1 MNSLAEKPDS
11 EKGHSDFRAEISLR
25 EAQAFAGI
33 FLDKN
38 YADLHDRLERARKLS
53 IDAGDIE
60 HELKAL
66 WIQYGIAFL
75 QGNYDRALE
84 RAEMY
89 SSLAETSL
97 EKGTQLVSYRLRGSA
112 LGDLGRYAQAQDLT
126 EKALR
131 IDRKEVGGIRIHAYE
146 MDQWVAA
153 RAKLVKTLWLRGQP
167 DDAMTEAHRCLAEA
181 QKVGQE
187 QTTCF
192 ALAFHIIPVFV
203 WRGELDDAAGF
214 VNQLIKLSHNVFY
227 HYHEWGLLYRKFLN
241 AATSAK
247 SRSGMLFEVSHS
259 ARVPAHADMLATFDV
274 TLLRPDVLARAEA
287 NHAIWIAPEVLRASA
302 HRLVTGAKDLA
313 STTAEATLF
322 HSLELARSQGAKGWE
337 LRAATSLAL
346 LYKRLHRRAEAYNV
360 LEDVLNRFTQGY
372 DTKDIKA
379 AVQLLSE
386 LG

>member
-1 MNSLAEKPDS
+1 
-11 EKGHSDFRAEISLR
+11 
-25 EAQAFAGI
+25 
-33 FLDKN
+33 
-38 YADLHDRLERARKLS
+38 
-53 IDAGDIE
+53 
-60 HELKAL
+60 
-66 WIQYGIAFL
+66 
-75 QGNYDRALE
+75 
-84 RAEMY
+84 
-89 SSLAETSL
+89 
-97 EKGTQLVSYRLRGSA
+97 
-112 LGDLGRYAQAQDLT
+112 
-126 EKALR
+126 
-131 IDRKEVGGIRIHAYE
+131 
-146 MDQWVAA
+146 
-153 RAKLVKTLWLRGQP
+153 
-167 DDAMTEAHRCLAEA
+167 
-181 QKVGQE
+181 
-187 QTTCF
+187 
-192 ALAFHIIPVFV
+192 
-203 WRGELDDAAGF
+203 
-214 VNQLIKLSHNVFY
+214 
-227 HYHEWGLLYRKFLN
+227 
-241 AATSAK
+241 
-247 SRSGMLFEVSHS
+247 MLFEVSHS